1 MVKKLKTIME
11 LEVQDPEE
19 NIIFSSRDLVWSKVY
34 GNELSIDRFAKSLY
48 V

>member
-34 GNELSIDRFAKSLY
+34 GNELSIDQVTKYLY
-48 V
+48 I